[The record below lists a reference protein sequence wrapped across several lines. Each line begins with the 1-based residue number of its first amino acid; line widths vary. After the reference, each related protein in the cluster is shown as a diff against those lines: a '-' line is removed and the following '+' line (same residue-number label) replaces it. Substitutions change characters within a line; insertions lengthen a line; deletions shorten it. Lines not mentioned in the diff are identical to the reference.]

1 MNRENTQEVAG
12 QGTPAIAGANA
23 SAWPQVDQTPSLPA
37 RQLATIMISVLLG
50 ILLSALDQTIVGPA
64 MPRIIGDLKGFEA
77 YSWVFTV
84 YLLTSTITVPI
95 FGKLSDMYGRKWF
108 YIGGIVVFLLGSVL
122 SGLSTDMTQLVTF
135 RGLQGLGAGVMMAT
149 AFAIIADLIPPAE
162 RGKWQGA
169 FGAVFGLSSVIGPTI
184 GGFLTDNLNWRWV
197 FYVNVPVGLIAI
209 ASLVLLFPSDR
220 KAHHT
225 RRAIDWLGAGTL
237 AAGLTPLLLALS
249 LVGGTTKVDLPGVGV
264 ISEWGW
270 SSPGIITLLL
280 LSAAFVAA
288 FIFVESRA
296 KEPIIP
302 LDLFKH
308 SIFTASVITVLLT
321 GVGLF
326 GAVLYIPLFIQAI
339 QGDSATNSGNSVTP
353 MTLAIVISSIVTG
366 QLISRTGK
374 YRIIGIAGM
383 AFVTAGAAL
392 LYTMNMDTPRLVTIG
407 YMIIMGL
414 GLGVAFPL
422 FTLVV
427 QNAFPIQRVG
437 VVTAAVTFF
446 RSIGG
451 TVGVAVLGSVVNS
464 QFHSA
469 FPAQFTTKYNQFVEQ
484 NVPAAVRGNVPGA
497 ETFLTGL
504 SNLNPQILTSA
515 EGMAQMK
522 AQLLQHGTPAAF
534 VDQIMSI
541 ITEAMKPALFSGI
554 HESFL
559 IASIML
565 GLGLVATLFLKE
577 IPLRKSNAARS
588 MATMAEGGA
597 EAVAEEAGKEMA
609 ASGMPG
615 GTMVPRGDA
624 PVLRRK

>member
-1 MNRENTQEVAG
+1 MARK
-12 QGTPAIAGANA
+12 GTPGVTSADTGAYHGT
-23 SAWPQVDQTPSLPA
+23 DETPRLPA

-64 MPRIIGDLKGFEA
+64 MPRIIGDLNGFEA

-108 YIGGIVVFLLGSVL
+108 YIGGILIFLLGSVL
-122 SGLSTDMTQLVTF
+122 SGLSTDMAQLITF
-135 RGLQGLGAGVMMAT
+135 RGIQGLGAGIMMAN

-197 FYVNVPVGLIAI
+197 FYVNMPVGAIAI
-209 ASLVLLFPSDR
+209 TALLVLFPSDR
-220 KAHHT
+220 KTHHA
-225 RRAIDWLGAGTL
+225 RRSIDWLGAGTL
-237 AAGLTPLLLALS
+237 VAGLTPLLLALS
-249 LVGGTTKVDLPGVGV
+249 LAGTATKVDLPGVGL
-264 ISEWGW
+264 ITNWGW
-270 SSPGIITLLL
+270 SSPGIITLLA
-280 LSAAFVAA
+280 LSAVFLAAFVY
-288 FIFVESRA
+288 VQGRA

-308 SIFTASVITVLLT
+308 NIFTVSVITVFLT
-321 GVGLF
+321 GVGMF
-326 GAVLYIPLFIQAI
+326 GAILYIPLFIQAI

-353 MTLAIVISSIVTG
+353 MTLAIVLSSIVTG
-366 QLISRTGK
+366 QIISRTGR
-374 YRIIGIAGM
+374 YRIIGVLGM
-383 AFVTAGAAL
+383 AMVTGGAVL
-392 LYTMNMDTPRLVTIG
+392 LYTMNMDTPRVVTIV
-407 YMIIMGL
+407 YMILMGL
-414 GLGVAFPL
+414 GLGIAFPL
-422 FTLVV
+422 YTLVV

-451 TVGVAVLGSVVNS
+451 TVGVAVLGSVVNN
-464 QFHSA
+464 QFHST
-469 FPAQFTTKYNQFVEQ
+469 FPAEFTAKYNQFVEQ

-497 ETFLTGL
+497 ETFLNGL
-504 SNLNPQILTSA
+504 SNLNPQILTSV

-522 AQLLQHGTPAAF
+522 AQLIQHGAPAAF
-534 VDQIMSI
+534 VDQLMTV
-541 ITEAMKPALFSGI
+541 ITTAMKPALFAGI

-565 GLGLVATLFLKE
+565 GLGLVGTAFLKE
-577 IPLRKSNAARS
+577 IPLRKSNAGRS
-588 MATMAEGGA
+588 MAAIAEGGA
-597 EAVAEEAGKEMA
+597 EEVAEESGKQMA

-624 PVLRRK
+624 PVMRRE

>member
-1 MNRENTQEVAG
+1 
-12 QGTPAIAGANA
+12 
-23 SAWPQVDQTPSLPA
+23 
-37 RQLATIMISVLLG
+37 
-50 ILLSALDQTIVGPA
+50 
-64 MPRIIGDLKGFEA
+64 
-77 YSWVFTV
+77 
-84 YLLTSTITVPI
+84 
-95 FGKLSDMYGRKWF
+95 
-108 YIGGIVVFLLGSVL
+108 
-122 SGLSTDMTQLVTF
+122 
-135 RGLQGLGAGVMMAT
+135 
-149 AFAIIADLIPPAE
+149 
-162 RGKWQGA
+162 
-169 FGAVFGLSSVIGPTI
+169 
-184 GGFLTDNLNWRWV
+184 
-197 FYVNVPVGLIAI
+197 
-209 ASLVLLFPSDR
+209 
-220 KAHHT
+220 
-225 RRAIDWLGAGTL
+225 
-237 AAGLTPLLLALS
+237 
-249 LVGGTTKVDLPGVGV
+249 V

-270 SSPGIITLLL
+270 SSPGIITLLV
-280 LSAAFVAA
+280 LSALFVAA
-288 FIFVESRA
+288 FILVESRA

-308 SIFTASVITVLLT
+308 NIFTASVITVFLT

-326 GAVLYIPLFIQAI
+326 GAVLFIPLFIQAI

-353 MTLAIVISSIVTG
+353 MTLAIVLSSIVTG

-383 AFVTAGAAL
+383 AFVTGGAAL
-392 LYTMNMDTPRLVTIG
+392 LYTMDMDTPRLVTIG

-464 QFHSA
+464 QFHSQ
-469 FPAQFTTKYNQFVEQ
+469 FPGEFTTKYNQFVEQ

-577 IPLRKSNAARS
+577 IPLRKSNAGGS
-588 MATMAEGGA
+588 MAALAEGGA
-597 EAVAEEAGKEMA
+597 EAVAEESGRQMA